1 MIQILAGNLR
11 ECRPRRYSRHES
23 AQSPRLATPTLS
35 HSHRVKVNSEGSDY
49 LDLLAQKKYIVNR
62 SLTECGAM
70 RKYLCAAA
78 LAALFAMQSTA
89 SHAQQPSIG
98 NATATKND
106 VTGSIGGATRKISP
120 GTDVHS
126 NEVVRTGNASVADL
140 KFLDESTMNIGPI
153 TEITLDKF
161 VYDPSG
167 SAGSVVIEATRGA
180 FRFVTGKQDHKAYQ
194 IKTPF
199 GTLGIR
205 G

>member
-1 MIQILAGNLR
+1 M
-11 ECRPRRYSRHES
+11 PKH
-23 AQSPRLATPTLS
+23 
-35 HSHRVKVNSEGSDY
+35 
-49 LDLLAQKKYIVNR
+49 
-62 SLTECGAM
+62 
-70 RKYLCAAA
+70 LCAAA
-78 LAALFAMQSTA
+78 CALATLFAVQSTA
-89 SHAQQPSIG
+89 SLAQQPMIG

-106 VTGSIGGATRKISP
+106 VTGSIGGTTRKISA

-140 KFLDESTMNIGPI
+140 KFLDDSTLNVGPI
-153 TEITLDKF
+153 TEIRLDKF

-180 FRFVTGKQDHKAYQ
+180 FRFVTGKQDQKNYQ

>member
-1 MIQILAGNLR
+1 M
-11 ECRPRRYSRHES
+11 PKH
-23 AQSPRLATPTLS
+23 
-35 HSHRVKVNSEGSDY
+35 
-49 LDLLAQKKYIVNR
+49 
-62 SLTECGAM
+62 
-70 RKYLCAAA
+70 LCAAA
-78 LAALFAMQSTA
+78 CALATLFAVQSTA
-89 SHAQQPSIG
+89 SLAQQPMIG

-140 KFLDESTMNIGPI
+140 KFLDDSTMNLGPI
-153 TEITLDKF
+153 TEIRLDKF

-180 FRFVTGKQDHKAYQ
+180 FRFVTGKQDQKNYQ